1 MGQLRENEVGHWGKR
16 APVVVIIGW
25 CVQEWAS
32 SSRGSVLP
40 IVVIQVSIVLWVVFL
55 EPRQEFCVYGNRPAV
70 ELNFGVIALP

>member
-1 MGQLRENEVGHWGKR
+1 MGQLRENEVGHWGRR

-40 IVVIQVSIVLWVVFL
+40 IVIIQVAIVLWVVFL
-55 EPRQEFCVYGNRPAV
+55 EPGQEFYVKGNRRVV
-70 ELNFGVIALP
+70 ESNLSVIALP